1 VCCVSIRGVLASGD
15 VASMEMCHLFF
26 ETEYVTLASTRPII
40 PREEFDASLIEKVIE
55 ELVTALTFH
64 TLKDQL
70 FVPLWRVFG
79 PSFFSVW

>member
-1 VCCVSIRGVLASGD
+1 
-15 VASMEMCHLFF
+15 MFF

-70 FVPLWRVFG
+70 FVPL
-79 PSFFSVW
+79 

>member
-1 VCCVSIRGVLASGD
+1 
-15 VASMEMCHLFF
+15 MEMCHLFF

-40 PREEFDASLIEKVIE
+40 PREELDASLIEKVIE
-55 ELVTALTFH
+55 ELVTALTFQ

>member
-1 VCCVSIRGVLASGD
+1 
-15 VASMEMCHLFF
+15 MEMCHLFF

-64 TLKDQL
+64 ILKDQL
-70 FVPLWRVFG
+70 FVPLCRVFG

>member
-1 VCCVSIRGVLASGD
+1 
-15 VASMEMCHLFF
+15 
-26 ETEYVTLASTRPII
+26 VTLASTRPII